1 MKAEQRKELETNAL
15 ADRMGHLVQRVKTQ
29 QRRTTLYW
37 FLMVAGLLIALF
49 LVFRWYQTS
58 RTDNSRRW
66 VGLEIGARTMYFPET
81 PGLDALT
88 KDYPETSQGKA
99 ARFQV
104 AWFFYWELGIKRL
117 GIESGDALKKLETA
131 GALYTKLAEEC
142 ADDPV
147 WEPEA
152 LYALAVIEETRSVQ
166 EIKVAEHLEVAKKR
180 YEDLLK
186 KHKESARGKLAD
198 QWLKDYEDPD
208 KRLALE
214 SFYTEMRATLNIRDP
229 ILPKKGL
236 DFPKGVKKDTKPS
249 K

>member
-66 VGLEIGARTMYFPET
+66 VGLEMGAPRMFFPET
-81 PGLDALT
+81 PGLEELIGENLRQT
-88 KDYPETSQGKA
+88 NQGKA

-104 AWFFYWELGIKRL
+104 AWFLFWEQGIKRL
-117 GIESGDALKKLETA
+117 GVESGDALKKLESA
-131 GALYTKLAEEC
+131 GALYTKLAEDC

-152 LYALAVIEETRSVQ
+152 LYALAVIEETRSVTD
-166 EIKVAEHLEVAKKR
+166 IKRLEDAKTR
-180 YEDLLK
+180 YEDLVK

-198 QWLKDYEDPD
+198 QWLKDYDDPE
-208 KRLALE
+208 KRRELE
-214 SFYTEMRATLNIRDP
+214 SFYTEMRATLDIRDP
-229 ILPKKGL
+229 ILQKKGL
-236 DFPKGVKKDTKPS
+236 DILKGLKKDTKPA